1 MTPSPVPTIV
11 ARVRAQSS
19 MIGLVLVFGIVL
31 AGTIAVV
38 VLGAGAIEE
47 SQERVSQERTEKAMT
62 QFDSKAALVALGS
75 SNTQQVS
82 FGADR
87 RGSYD
92 LEEDSGWLRVTI
104 ENQSSGNTTI
114 LLNETLGAVTTESAN
129 STLAYQGGGVWRT
142 AGEDSS
148 VMLSPPEFHYRG
160 DTLTLPVVTLSGESS
175 LGDRASIS
183 HEKTIQEYPNATAD
197 LTNPVQNR
205 KVTVTVQSEYYQG
218 WGFYFETRT
227 EGGVSY
233 DHGNKR
239 VNLTLIDT
247 NGHRPITAG
256 LGVFGGGS
264 GEVEIKGGNWDDA
277 LASYNSTAY
286 TGTSAPG
293 SGDFAFG
300 GDIVTNHDLKFSAQ
314 VGIDGNVTTSG
325 SVEFATSGNNLDIK
339 GYLAHGGN
347 LTFNNASD
355 SCSDFVTEWCNG
367 NGSVESRDSIDAEV
381 NDKIDT
387 YESDSNNNNDENN
400 CINAADGLR
409 WETGGCGTEITL
421 TAGNYFVNNS
431 GFQAS
436 NSNYKLILNTTD
448 GDIDI
453 ALDERTFQIQ
463 NAEVEVVGNGTVE
476 VYSTKRYQ
484 IQNNAKLW
492 NEGWDADQLWLY
504 CSSTCDSTPLEVQ
517 NSDVNA
523 VFYGPET
530 SQTQIKESDFYG
542 AVATGGQVQVETNS
556 RIIFDTQLESQNV
569 LSGPTLPSVSYL
581 QVSVNRVRVS

>member
-1 MTPSPVPTIV
+1 
-11 ARVRAQSS
+11 

-92 LEEDSGWLRVTI
+92 LEEDSGWLRVTT

-264 GEVEIKGGNWDDA
+264 GEVEIKGGNSTDA

-325 SVEFATSGNNLDIK
+325 SVEFATSWNNPDIE

-347 LTFNNASD
+347 LTFKSSND

-381 NDKIDT
+381 NDKIET
-387 YESDSNNNNDENN
+387 YKSDNNNDAESCLSHNN
-400 CINAADGLR
+400 GLD
-409 WETGGCGTEITL
+409 WNCGNTITL
-421 TAGNYFVNNS
+421 DAGNYFINGSDLQVDNGNT
-431 GFQAS
+431 
-436 NSNYKLILNTTD
+436 LVLNTTD

-453 ALDERTFQIQ
+453 AISGGQSVAITEQ
-463 NAEVEVVGNGTVE
+463 NTEVEVVGNGTVE
-476 VYSTKRYQ
+476 MYTDHSYQ
-484 IQNNAKLW
+484 IQKAEVW

-504 CSSTCDSTPLEVQ
+504 CSSSCQGDALQVQ
-517 NSDVNA
+517 NNADVNA
-523 VFYGPET
+523 VFYGPGVD
-530 SQTQIKESDFYG
+530 QIQIKKSDIYG
-542 AVATGGQVQVETNS
+542 AVIAGGQVQVGTNS
-556 RIIFDTQLESQNV
+556 RIIFDSRLERQRV
-569 LSGPTLPSVSYL
+569 LKGPTLPSVSYL